1 MLFFKR
7 VHIRSFEIG
16 LLFRDGEFK
25 GLVEAGRHWFFDPL
39 GRVRVDVVSQ
49 RDPWLVHEKLDVI
62 VKSGALA
69 ERAVVLDLKDHERAL
84 VWIENRFSHILPPG
98 LYANWTGHKNVRV
111 EVVDARQVRFEHV
124 DLKLIARSPLAGR
137 VLDVCTIDRDRVGVL
152 FIDGRFVETVSPG
165 LYAFW
170 KGESEAKVVDVDL
183 RETMVD
189 VGGQEIMTA
198 DKVTLRMLI
207 NSTSG
212 YADYVNLEIL
222 PLYEDPFRQ
231 WTPKELIDLGL
242 SQPMKCAPGTCFAY
256 AHTNFVILGEV
267 LAKAS
272 GKPVDVLIREG
283 VLKPLG
289 LRNTRSEATPE
300 IQAPV
305 LHAFTSERGPY
316 EDSTYWN
323 PSWTLAAGSIM
334 TADIGDTLASGIAI
348 GTGALL
354 TPESSALQLA
364 LAEPVM
370 DGFSDQF
377 YFGLGVIR
385 VAGWVAQTPSFG
397 GYSAAMAYLPEAEIT
412 IAVTATMN
420 PGTPD
425 GPRPTDVLFAD
436 LASYL
441 SPDNVPAIKR

>member
-69 ERAVVLDLKDHERAL
+69 ERAVVLDLKDHDRAL
-84 VWIENRFSHILPPG
+84 VWIEHPYSHNLPPG

-111 EVVDARQVRFEHV
+111 EVVDARQVRFEHA

-198 DKVTLRMLI
+198 DKVTLRLNAVATYKVADARKAVSQTDDVRQALYRETQLVLRAVVGARELDPLLTDKDAVAKEIEENLRVRAAELGLAIASVGIRDVILPGDMKDLMNKVTEARKAAEANLI
-207 NSTSG
+207 SRREETAAIRSQANTAKLLQENPALMRLRELEVLEKVAAG
-212 YADYVNLEIL
+212 GKLNVVLGDKGLADRIVNLI
-222 PLYEDPFRQ
+222 
-231 WTPKELIDLGL
+231 
-242 SQPMKCAPGTCFAY
+242 
-256 AHTNFVILGEV
+256 
-267 LAKAS
+267 
-272 GKPVDVLIREG
+272 
-283 VLKPLG
+283 
-289 LRNTRSEATPE
+289 
-300 IQAPV
+300 
-305 LHAFTSERGPY
+305 
-316 EDSTYWN
+316 
-323 PSWTLAAGSIM
+323 
-334 TADIGDTLASGIAI
+334 
-348 GTGALL
+348 
-354 TPESSALQLA
+354 
-364 LAEPVM
+364 
-370 DGFSDQF
+370 
-377 YFGLGVIR
+377 
-385 VAGWVAQTPSFG
+385 
-397 GYSAAMAYLPEAEIT
+397 
-412 IAVTATMN
+412 
-420 PGTPD
+420 
-425 GPRPTDVLFAD
+425 
-436 LASYL
+436 
-441 SPDNVPAIKR
+441 